1 MTKLL
6 SWWALG
12 DVLAEIM
19 MDWVDMS
26 PLIHFALI
34 LQHSSVRA
42 LAHPSSPFPTHCQ
55 QI

>member
-6 SWWALG
+6 SWLALG

-26 PLIHFALI
+26 PLIHFALM

-42 LAHPSSPFPTHCQ
+42 LAHPSPPFPSHCQ